1 MPKVKKVHAV
11 QKAENPE
18 FRDKNIQLHKKYVTA
33 KEELALS
40 LKGKSSD
47 KIKKAER
54 HLEDVKNEF
63 FDANKGLAYSMARSF
78 LNQNNDLGQDYYSAA
93 SLGIWEAFLKWD
105 PTVGVTFGTF
115 SRQFIKGRISR
126 TVRQSEYNHISQG
139 DFNKRRDV
147 RDAFMRLQEK
157 LNRTPTYEEV
167 AKEAN
172 VTASLAERAMQN
184 RATSLDTPIG
194 DGESTLIDLVS
205 DQLVNRNVDDYSE
218 DKIERMLEELGE
230 TELWIMLSR
239 GDVLGIEPQ
248 SLVEIAD
255 RIGIGREI
263 ARRIEQRAKFK
274 IVQSM
279 LSIENDAL
287 PDIEEIAKAA
297 GLDISSPVK
306 YEEFHKMLRS
316 GYTEIK
322 GRWERASLALRKPKS
337 LDEDDSL
344 YRRQARIDRIGE
356 EFLASAARL
365 ITQMAS
371 TYSKPGK
378 REAVGIDEMAV
389 FIWRCLKVWSPEDGG
404 SFEAFARNCIAKNFS
419 KLNNAKP
426 DYSGLEYNE
435 IKYMWGKIKKLNLAI
450 HN

>member
-1 MPKVKKVHAV
+1 VPKVKKVHAV

-40 LKGKSSD
+40 LKGKSSE

-205 DQLVNRNVDDYSE
+205 DQLVNRNIDDYSE

-306 YEEFHKMLRS
+306 YEEFYKMLRS

-435 IKYMWGKIKKLNLAI
+435 IKYMWGKIKKIKSRNT
-450 HN
+450 